1 MSYFNNIY
9 LYIAAGGAFGA
20 VARFF
25 LSTWVYN
32 RTQQNFPYG
41 TFLVNL
47 VGCFLLGLFYTIFL
61 QKSAVNPQIRSMITV
76 GFLGA
81 FTTFS
86 TFSLETLNIIKEGN
100 IGIGLLYVGSS
111 IFLGILFVWLGIG
124 VANFFY
130 KIGERGE
137 QHDERYRSGGAT

>member
-1 MSYFNNIY
+1 
-9 LYIAAGGAFGA
+9 
-20 VARFF
+20 
-25 LSTWVYN
+25 
-32 RTQQNFPYG
+32 
-41 TFLVNL
+41 
-47 VGCFLLGLFYTIFL
+47 
-61 QKSAVNPQIRSMITV
+61 MITV

>member
-1 MSYFNNIY
+1 MSYINNIY
-9 LYIAAGGAFGA
+9 LYIAVGGACGA

-32 RTQQNFPYG
+32 KTQQVFPYG

-61 QKSAVNPQIRSMITV
+61 EKSVVNPQIRSMITV

-100 IGIGLLYVGSS
+100 IGISLLYAGLS
-111 IFLGILFVWLGIG
+111 IFLGILFVWLGTG
-124 VANFFY
+124 VANFFN
-130 KIGERGE
+130 KLGERGE
-137 QHDERYRSGGAT
+137 QHDKRHRSGGAT